1 MENINTLDLLSIKEL
16 IEGKEKTIENV
27 QVIIKQKDLPF
38 FVDTYQRGYK
48 WGEKEVTE
56 LLNDINVF
64 NPNNNDQFYC
74 LQPLVIKKVNNQYE
88 LIDGQQRCTTIF
100 LILNYLSNNSFKIN
114 YSVRPNS
121 QAFLEN
127 AHFKEDWKFFSINN
141 IEFNNIDNFHFAE
154 AYKIIS
160 NWFIE
165 KEKDKAF
172 ELDKFKQK
180 LLNSVKV
187 IWYEVNDS
195 ESSQQIFKRINIGK
209 IPLTNA
215 DLVKALLSINCHEKV
230 LHQWNEVDLKLKD
243 NKFWWFIS
251 NSEYTNRIDYLLELV
266 TNKNINDDNKNSSF
280 IYFEN
285 TDNENEKLELWNK
298 VYLLFLK
305 LVDFEDDIEM
315 YHKLGFA
322 IWQLK
327 YSLTNILTN
336 GKKDVLD
343 EINSDIQQLKD
354 GLFNKFSKEHK
365 DIYENLVYA
374 NFRYGEDYT
383 SVYNLLYLHNVE
395 THLHIC
401 KNQYFHPIPFEQ
413 FKNTSWSL
421 EHISPQNIDD
431 FKKQELLDFIN
442 NLNLLGL
449 LIENSEINKIK
460 EDLNKEDIQSEY
472 FEQIKIKVIKIFE
485 VNGIELISEREKHS
499 MANLCLMDKDL
510 NSSLSNNFFHTKR
523 KIIKNST
530 RFVPICSLHIF
541 NKKYTLRPQEFSFW
555 NKEDRENYA
564 NELFN
569 KLNQNTND

>member
-1 MENINTLDLLSIKEL
+1 MEKINTLDLLSIREL
-16 IEGKEKTIENV
+16 IEGKEKTIENLKV
-27 QVIIKQKDLPF
+27 TIKQKDLPF

-48 WGEKEVTE
+48 WGEKEVSE
-56 LLNDINVF
+56 LLNDINRF
-64 NPNNNDQFYC
+64 NQTNEESFYC
-74 LQPLVIKKVNNQYE
+74 LQPIVIKKEDNHYE

-100 LILNYLSNNSFKIN
+100 LILNYLNNDRFNIN
-114 YSVRPNS
+114 YSVRPS
-121 QAFLEN
+121 SEKFLKN
-127 AHFKEDWKFFSINN
+127 LHFQEDWKVFISNN
-141 IEFNNIDNFHFAE
+141 NEFNNIDNFHFSE
-154 AYKIIS
+154 AYKVIF

-165 KEKDKAF
+165 KKKVEAF

-180 LLNSVKV
+180 FLDSVKV

-215 DLVKALLSINCHEKV
+215 DLVKALLSINCDEKV

-251 NSEYTNRIDYLLELV
+251 NSEYTNRIDYLLEIV
-266 TNKNINDDNKNSSF
+266 TKKRINDDNKNSSF

-285 TDNENEKLELWNK
+285 TNNKNEKLELWNNL
-298 VYLLFLK
+298 YRLFLK
-305 LVDFEDDIEM
+305 LVDFEEDVEM
-315 YHKLGFA
+315 YHKLGFVV
-322 IWQLK
+322 WQLK
-327 YSLTNILTN
+327 YSLTNLLSK

-343 EINSDIQQLKD
+343 EINIDIQQLKD

-365 DIYENLVYA
+365 HNYENLVNA
-374 NFRYGEDYT
+374 NFHFGEDHT
-383 SVYNLLYLHNVE
+383 SVYNLLYLHNLE
-395 THLHIC
+395 THLQIC

-431 FKKQELLDFIN
+431 FNKEELLDFIN
-442 NLNLLGL
+442 NLNILGL

-472 FEQIKIKVIKIFE
+472 FEQSKIKVIKIFE
-485 VNGIELISEREKHS
+485 DYGIELISEKEKHS

-510 NSSLSNNFFHTKR
+510 NSSLSNHFFHTKR
-523 KIIKNST
+523 KIIENST
-530 RFVPICSLHIF
+530 KFVPICSLHIF
-541 NKKYTLRPQEFSFW
+541 NKKYTIRPQEFSFW
-555 NKEDRENYA
+555 NKDDRENYA